1 MCESIQ
7 AVKHRSGFLRAV
19 FSCCVFRFD
28 SFGSLRPA
36 GGRGTEVLMKEEKVV
51 ERSSHSGPQR
61 GVTKALG
68 TLFAAFAMLTALLLA
83 VGCAQDGGD
92 LSGAVQSAAPVE
104 RVETEDEGE
113 DASQTTRSPQNGG
126 EDGPEDTLD
135 LRLSQAVYTL
145 EVGDSAEL
153 ETQSFGSAAQQE
165 STVYTYSS
173 SDPAVVQVD
182 QDGQITAL
190 SPGTVVVTVTGQGE
204 GVTAVASAQIT
215 VPSAVTPGIY
225 FTQQTEVLTP
235 GRSAPVGLLNEQA
248 QPANSGIVWTNE
260 NPELFSF
267 DSAAMQVTA
276 GEQTGVGHLTA
287 QRDDHTDRM
296 EVRIVPADQQIALSC
311 VSITMAADSRSN
323 TQLYVFDGTAFF
335 GQDYA
340 VTWSVDDESVLSLE
354 EENASGVTFRAKQL
368 GRALI
373 TCQVSLPDG
382 TTGEAYCTVLVLFD
396 H

>member
-1 MCESIQ
+1 M
-7 AVKHRSGFLRAV
+7 
-19 FSCCVFRFD
+19 
-28 SFGSLRPA
+28 
-36 GGRGTEVLMKEEKVV
+36 LMKEEKVV

-83 VGCAQDGGD
+83 VGCDQDGGD
-92 LSGAVQSAAPVE
+92 LSGAAQSAAPVE
-104 RVETEDEGE
+104 MAEPEDQGE
-113 DASQTTRSPQNGG
+113 DSSQTTRSSQSGG

-145 EVGDSAEL
+145 SVGDSAEL

-173 SDPAVVQVD
+173 SDPTVVQVD

-215 VPSAVTPGIY
+215 VPSAVSPGIY

-267 DSAAMQVTA
+267 DSATMQVTA
-276 GEQTGVGHLTA
+276 GEQTGVGYLTA

-296 EVRIVPADQQIALSC
+296 EIRIVPADQQIALSC

>member
-1 MCESIQ
+1 MRKYTGCEGASLDL
-7 AVKHRSGFLRAV
+7 SGLFFRV
-19 FSCCVFRFD
+19 VCFSLIPLVP
-28 SFGSLRPA
+28 SAPQ
-36 GGRGTEVLMKEEKVV
+36 GRGTEVLMKEEKVV

-83 VGCAQDGGD
+83 VGCDQDGGD
-92 LSGAVQSAAPVE
+92 LSGAAQSAAPVE
-104 RVETEDEGE
+104 MAEPEDQGE
-113 DASQTTRSPQNGG
+113 DSSQTTRSPQSGG

-145 EVGDSAEL
+145 SVGDSAEL
-153 ETQSFGSAAQQE
+153 ETQSFGPAAQQE

-173 SDPAVVQVD
+173 SDPTVVQVD

-215 VPSAVTPGIY
+215 VPSAVSPGIY

-267 DSAAMQVTA
+267 DSATMQVTA
-276 GEQTGVGHLTA
+276 GEQTGVGYLTA

-296 EVRIVPADQQIALSC
+296 EIRIVPADQQIALSC

>member
-1 MCESIQ
+1 
-7 AVKHRSGFLRAV
+7 
-19 FSCCVFRFD
+19 
-28 SFGSLRPA
+28 
-36 GGRGTEVLMKEEKVV
+36 MKEEKVV
-51 ERSSHSGPQR
+51 ERSSHSGPQW

-68 TLFAAFAMLTALLLA
+68 TLFAAFAMLTALLLT

-92 LSGAVQSAAPVE
+92 LSGAAQPAASVE
-104 RVETEDEGE
+104 TAEIAETRETGETEDEGE
-113 DASQTTRSPQNGG
+113 DSSQTTRSPQSGG

-135 LRLSQAVYTL
+135 LRLPQAVYTL
-145 EVGDSAEL
+145 SVGDSAEL

-173 SDPAVVQVD
+173 SDPTVVQVD

-215 VPSAVTPGIY
+215 VPSAVSPGIY

-276 GEQTGVGHLTA
+276 GEQTGVGYLTA
-287 QRDDHTDRM
+287 QRDDRTDRM

-354 EENASGVTFRAKQL
+354 EESASGVTFRAKQL

-382 TTGEAYCTVLVLFD
+382 TTSEAYCTVLVLFD